1 MPELPEVEIYA
12 RYFTRHALG
21 QPISGIDVRDE
32 RILGKVRKR
41 EFVESLVGKTFNRV
55 RRHGKNFFAEAGA
68 AQPAWLYLHFGM
80 TGDLVYYRKATERP
94 QFARVVFDFDNGA
107 HLAYDDMRLFGVVDL
122 VTDPDAFIAERR
134 LGPDPLT
141 DSFRLRDF
149 QRIVERRRG
158 AVKSLLM
165 SQDII
170 AGIGNLYADEALYQ
184 TSIHPQRG
192 VDRLS
197 SAEVKALFTAVRRIL
212 RETIL
217 RAERGLDRP
226 PRYLIHRREEGKR
239 CPLCGG
245 TIRRTVVFGRTTYY
259 CGKHQR

>member
-1 MPELPEVEIYA
+1 MEMPTALPGL
-12 RYFTRHALG
+12 R
-21 QPISGIDVRDE
+21 
-32 RILGKVRKR
+32 
-41 EFVESLVGKTFNRV
+41 
-55 RRHGKNFFAEAGA
+55 
-68 AQPAWLYLHFGM
+68 
-80 TGDLVYYRKATERP
+80 
-94 QFARVVFDFDNGA
+94 QFASYRA
-107 HLAYDDMRLFGVVDL
+107 
-122 VTDPDAFIAERR
+122 
-134 LGPDPLT
+134 
-141 DSFRLRDF
+141 SWLR
-149 QRIVERRRG
+149 
-158 AVKSLLM
+158 
-165 SQDII
+165 QDII
-170 AGIGNLYADEALYQ
+170 AGVGNLYADEALYQ

-226 PRYLIHRREEGKR
+226 PRYLIHRREEGER

>member
-12 RYFTRHALG
+12 RYFARHALG

-41 EFVESLVGKTFNRV
+41 KFVESLVGKTFNRV
-55 RRHGKNFFAEAGA
+55 RRHGK
-68 AQPAWLYLHFGM
+68 
-80 TGDLVYYRKATERP
+80 
-94 QFARVVFDFDNGA
+94 
-107 HLAYDDMRLFGVVDL
+107 
-122 VTDPDAFIAERR
+122 
-134 LGPDPLT
+134 
-141 DSFRLRDF
+141 
-149 QRIVERRRG
+149 
-158 AVKSLLM
+158 
-165 SQDII
+165 
-170 AGIGNLYADEALYQ
+170 NLYADEALYQ

-226 PRYLIHRREEGKR
+226 PRYLIHRREEGER

-245 TIRRTVVFGRTTYY
+245 KIHRTVVFGRTTYY

>member
-12 RYFTRHALG
+12 RYFARHALG

-41 EFVESLVGKTFNRV
+41 KFVESLVGKTFNRV
-55 RRHGKNFFAEAGA
+55 RRHGKNFFAEAGT

-122 VTDPDAFIAERR
+122 I
-134 LGPDPLT
+134 
-141 DSFRLRDF
+141 
-149 QRIVERRRG
+149 
-158 AVKSLLM
+158 
-165 SQDII
+165 
-170 AGIGNLYADEALYQ
+170 ADEALYQ

-226 PRYLIHRREEGKR
+226 PRYLIHRREEGER

-245 TIRRTVVFGRTTYY
+245 TIRRTVVFGRTTY
-259 CGKHQR
+259 